1 MSCSV
6 KEEEGE
12 YVENKLIKVDPD
24 LIDLTDKDKVE
35 ETPSLKKTRL
45 DELSEG
51 VRAMI
56 RNEVYEM
63 MKEKELDKEN

>member
-1 MSCSV
+1 M